1 MRLFLSSLSGWTDAN
16 QGYTGH
22 DVHGPH
28 PGTCRW
34 ILPHPVFEAWLNGPE
49 SSLLFITGTAGCG
62 KSFLAKY
69 LRDQLPTLGDQHGLT
84 AAFFCNATRTGQ
96 NEPPVLHYFIYEI
109 LSRRPSF
116 FKHASSKY
124 RDRNQRSPPIL
135 TTPLVEILQSIA
147 KDPDAGKIVLLIDGL
162 DECHREFSFNL
173 LRQFDWMLKEDGP
186 ESIRKLNHIRIVITC
201 REENGIESWCS
212 NHFHIRI
219 TPEDLAS
226 DISTYVDSE
235 MARVSQRKI
244 FKDTT
249 SEAVGDIIKKL
260 ASGVFLWVRNII
272 EELEHLQDTSF
283 QAVLRTIWSC
293 PRNMEEYYEQALR
306 QLEDPSLADIA
317 LLLMIIYFATR
328 PLTIPELL
336 EVLGIVSNSDVTHFE
351 LTSRLRSTS
360 RLLRIS
366 SGGEVELFHYSLR
379 ECLGKRYDYKAGHL
393 NLARVCLKYLCKSCF
408 SQVPPWL
415 LNCRF
420 SEVAIKRLENDH
432 PLLIY
437 AVSCIGY
444 HLRESEELV
453 DELIPH
459 LSTFLSTSSAEY
471 QTWDYVSDWLTGV
484 IGKPSGHTT
493 PVLHVLAIWNAVNV
507 LDRVHL
513 VQRFGHFGWVQ
524 QIKVLWKEV
533 LKQYKFRQRLR
544 VAEDCDISCHAGWT
558 MLHHACIRS
567 HSRVV
572 EFFLSQC
579 PLVNMKSIEGDT
591 PLHFACGDPKQI
603 RLLIAA
609 GADVNAE
616 NVLGATPLMVAVS
629 EGEESV
635 QLLLEQGALPNAKTK
650 YGVTTLEFA
659 IDENDANVVQLL
671 VDFVVDVNQP
681 TSEDAQPI
689 SYAIIGHCD
698 EVFDIL
704 LDRANLELRSSSAGT
719 CPLHEAVLAGS
730 LKYTRSLLDKGVRPD
745 VLVDSWSSVLIAI
758 DKGYDEIA
766 KILLLNGASA
776 RIASKDGTTSLHK
789 ASSAGFLEICEM
801 LLDLGADVNA
811 LDAKRWTPLM
821 YATWASQEL
830 VVRLLLQH
838 RADPS
843 IQDRLELA
851 SPLHA
856 AAGMGKTSIVY
867 LLLTTSHPPDINST
881 FEFGETPAAL
891 ASTYGYHE
899 VVELL
904 IANWADID
912 KPNQFSES
920 PLFKAV
926 SGNHEKVVEVL
937 LKHHADLRTP
947 GQDLTPLYECA
958 RMGNDTIANFLLER
972 WPRDEVDLQNSSGRS
987 PLYAACA
994 RGHFKVARSLIKY
1007 HAQPD
1012 QALPRFS
1019 ILLGA
1024 CSGGNLKLV
1033 LYLLMLTGASIDEPG
1048 FQGWTPLMCACD
1060 GGHLKLVEY
1069 LLFRGADPK
1078 ARNEEGYEAI
1088 HRAVLPNRPNKA
1100 QILKLLLSPK
1110 HGVDVNA
1117 TVERTTPLFTACEN
1131 GDTEIVA
1138 LLLKNGANPATVCG
1152 DIRWSPLSVACKR
1165 GKWEVVSMLLKNAR
1179 VNVTQ
1184 TDFMNRSCLH
1194 IALTFSR
1201 KDIVSLIFST
1211 LQGDRG
1217 DTLERLIEMEDFFG
1231 RSAFDYIIANFPRR
1245 PKGRAENALEHF
1257 RQRSNIISLIAK
1269 LKEGFEHLD
1278 LNFSLLGKE
1287 LIYLNDDENAIY
1299 SYQRHIDWTWFEGMQ
1314 VLSHIAICDSCGT
1327 VSDIQSSRY
1336 VCRTC
1341 PDIDLCETCYGRYTR
1356 GIYSER
1362 TCKTH
1367 AFLRV
1372 PIPTFSAKEVSNLA
1386 VEVDHE
1392 AIHDWLDLLEA
1403 KYRFDTVSRSGTGLS
1418 DGSPDPTW
1426 FELTMTSL
1434 HCLGYLRFY
1443 TPLTRLP
1450 RPLGWPQVECLWWY
1464 ADAEGYVMVDS
1475 DEPEDDESED
1485 EEVEYEVD

>member
-1 MRLFLSSLSGWTDAN
+1 M
-16 QGYTGH
+16 
-22 DVHGPH
+22 
-28 PGTCRW
+28 
-34 ILPHPVFEAWLNGPE
+34 
-49 SSLLFITGTAGCG
+49 
-62 KSFLAKY
+62 
-69 LRDQLPTLGDQHGLT
+69 
-84 AAFFCNATRTGQ
+84 
-96 NEPPVLHYFIYEI
+96 
-109 LSRRPSF
+109 
-116 FKHASSKY
+116 
-124 RDRNQRSPPIL
+124 
-135 TTPLVEILQSIA
+135 EILQSIV
-147 KDPDAGKIVLLIDGL
+147 KDPDAGKIYLLIDGL
-162 DECHREFSFNL
+162 DECHREFSDNL

-186 ESIRKLNHIRIVITC
+186 ESIRKLNHIRIVITG
-201 REENGIESWCS
+201 REENGIERWCR
-212 NHFHIRI
+212 NHSHIRI
-219 TPEDLAS
+219 APEDLAS

-235 MARVSQRKI
+235 MARVSQRMI

-249 SEAVGDIIKKL
+249 PEDVGDTIKKL

-272 EELEHLQDTSF
+272 EELEHLQDTSYQVVF
-283 QAVLRTIWSC
+283 DTIFRC

-306 QLEDPSLADIA
+306 QLEDPPLSDIA

-336 EVLGIVSNSDVTHFE
+336 EVFGILSNSDVTKFD

-360 RLLRIS
+360 SLLRIS

-393 NLARVCLKYLCKSCF
+393 NLARVCLKYLCRNCF

-415 LNCRF
+415 LNCRY
-420 SEVAIKRLENDH
+420 SEDANKRLANDH
-432 PLLIY
+432 PLLSY
-437 AVSCIGY
+437 AAFYIGY

-471 QTWDYVSDWLTGV
+471 QTWDYVRGWLTGA
-484 IGKPSGHTT
+484 IEKPSGHTT

-507 LDRVHL
+507 LDRVRL

-524 QIKVLWKEV
+524 QIKALWSEV

-544 VAEDCDISCHAGWT
+544 VAEDCDISCHAGLT

-567 HSRVV
+567 HNRVV

-579 PLVNMKSIEGDT
+579 PLVNMKSIEDDT

-616 NVLGATPLMVAVS
+616 NALGATPLMFAVR

-650 YGVTTLEFA
+650 SGVTTLEIA
-659 IDENDANVVQLL
+659 LEENDANVVQLL
-671 VDFVVDVNQP
+671 VDFGVDVNQP
-681 TSEDAQPI
+681 TSQDTLPMSHAI
-689 SYAIIGHCD
+689 SGHCD

-704 LDRANLELRSSSAGT
+704 LHRANLELRSPSAGT
-719 CPLHEAVLAGS
+719 YPLHEAVLAGS
-730 LKYTRSLLDKGVRPD
+730 LKYTKSLLDKGVRPD
-745 VLVDSWSSVLIAI
+745 VLIDSFSSVSIAI
-758 DKGYDEIA
+758 DEGYDEIA
-766 KILLLNGASA
+766 KVLLLNGASA
-776 RIASKDGTTSLHK
+776 RIASKAGTTSLHK

-821 YATWASQEL
+821 YATSQEL

-856 AAGMGKTSIVY
+856 AAVMGKTSIVH

-881 FEFGETPAAL
+881 FEFGETPVGL
-891 ASTYGYHE
+891 ASTYGHHE

-912 KPNQFSES
+912 KPNQSSES
-920 PLFKAV
+920 PLLIAI
-926 SGNHEKVVEVL
+926 SRNHEKVVEVL
-937 LKHHADLRTP
+937 LKHHADLRAP

-958 RMGNDTIANFLLER
+958 RMGNDTIANLLLER
-972 WPRDEVDLQNSSGRS
+972 WPRDEVDLQDSFGQS
-987 PLYAACA
+987 PLYAACVY
-994 RGHFKVARSLIKY
+994 GHFEIARSLIKY

-1019 ILLGA
+1019 IFLGA

-1048 FQGWTPLMCACD
+1048 FQGWTPLMCACN
-1060 GGHLKLVEY
+1060 GGHLKLVKY

-1078 ARNEEGYEAI
+1078 GRNEEGHEAI
-1088 HRAVLPNRPNKA
+1088 HIALLPNRPNKA
-1100 QILKLLLSPK
+1100 EILKLLLSPE
-1110 HGVDVNA
+1110 HGVDVN
-1117 TVERTTPLFTACEN
+1117 TMVQRITPLFTACEN

-1138 LLLKNGANPATVCG
+1138 LLLKNGANPAAVCG
-1152 DIRWSPLSVACKR
+1152 DIQWSPLSVACER
-1165 GKWEVVSMLLKNAR
+1165 GKWEIVSMLLKNAK

-1184 TDFMNRSCLH
+1184 TDSMNRNCLH
-1194 IALTFSR
+1194 LALTFSR
-1201 KDIVSLIFST
+1201 KDIISLIFST
-1211 LQGDRG
+1211 LLGDRG

-1231 RSAFDYIIANFPRR
+1231 RNAFDYVIANFPRR
-1245 PKGRAENALEHF
+1245 PKGRVKNALEHS
-1257 RQRSNIISLIAK
+1257 RQRSNTISLIAK

-1278 LNFSLLGKE
+1278 LNFALLGKE

-1299 SYQRHIDWTWFEGMQ
+1299 SYQRRIDWSWFEGMQ
-1314 VLSHIAICDSCGT
+1314 VLSHCAVCSNCDTGYL
-1327 VSDIQSSRY
+1327 IQSSRY

-1341 PDIDLCETCYGRYTR
+1341 SDADLCQTCYDRYTR
-1356 GIYSER
+1356 GIYSGL

-1372 PIPTFSAKEVSNLA
+1372 PIPTFSAKEVSDFA
-1386 VEVDHE
+1386 VEVDRE
-1392 AIHDWLDLLEA
+1392 AIHHWLDLLEA
-1403 KYRFDTVSRSGTGLS
+1403 KHKFDTVSRSETGLS

-1434 HCLGYLRFY
+1434 HWLGYLRFY

-1450 RPLGWPQVECLWWY
+1450 QPLGWPQVECLWWY
-1464 ADAEGYVMVDS
+1464 ADAEGYVIVDS

-1485 EEVEYEVD
+1485 GEVEYEVD

>member
-1 MRLFLSSLSGWTDAN
+1 MK
-16 QGYTGH
+16 
-22 DVHGPH
+22 
-28 PGTCRW
+28 
-34 ILPHPVFEAWLNGPE
+34 
-49 SSLLFITGTAGCG
+49 GCG

-69 LRDQLPTLGDQHGLT
+69 LRDQLPTLGDQQRLA
-84 AAFFCNATRTGQ
+84 AAFFCNATVTSQ
-96 NEPPVLHYFIYEI
+96 NEAPVLHYFIYEI
-109 LSRRPSF
+109 LSWRPSF
-116 FKHASSKY
+116 FKYASSKY
-124 RDRNQRSPPIL
+124 RDRNQRSPPLL
-135 TTPLVEILQSIA
+135 TTPLVEILQSIV

-162 DECHREFSFNL
+162 DECHSEFSFNL

-201 REENGIESWCS
+201 REENGIESWCP

-283 QAVLRTIWSC
+283 QAVLRTIWGC

-306 QLEDPSLADIA
+306 QLEDPSLSDIA

-336 EVLGIVSNSDVTHFE
+336 EVLGIVSNSDVTNFE
-351 LTSRLRSTS
+351 LTSQLRSTS

-420 SEVAIKRLENDH
+420 SEDANKRLANDH
-432 PLLIY
+432 PLLNY
-437 AVSCIGY
+437 AASYIGY

-471 QTWDYVSDWLTGV
+471 QTWDYVGDWLTGV
-484 IGKPSGHTT
+484 IEKPSGHTI

-507 LDRVHL
+507 LDRVRL

-524 QIKVLWKEV
+524 QIKVLWNEV

-544 VAEDCDISCHAGWT
+544 VAEDCDISCHAGLT
-558 MLHHACIRS
+558 MLHHACMRN

-579 PLVNMKSIEGDT
+579 PLVNMKSIRGDT
-591 PLHFACGDPKQI
+591 PLHLACGDPKQI

-616 NVLGATPLMVAVS
+616 NALGITPLMYAIC
-629 EGEESV
+629 EGEKSV
-635 QLLLEQGALPNAKTK
+635 QLLLGQGALPNAKTK
-650 YGVTTLEFA
+650 SGVTTLEIA
-659 IDENDANVVQLL
+659 LEENDVNVVQLL
-671 VDFVVDVNQP
+671 VDFSVDVNQP
-681 TSEDAQPI
+681 TSQDTLPI
-689 SYAIIGHCD
+689 SHAISGHCD

-704 LDRANLELRSSSAGT
+704 LDRANLELRSPSAGT
-719 CPLHEAVLAGS
+719 FPLHEAVMAGS
-730 LKYTRSLLDKGVRPD
+730 LKYTKSLLDKGVRPD
-745 VLVDSWSSVLIAI
+745 VLVDSFSSVSIAI
-758 DKGYDEIA
+758 DEGYDEIA
-766 KILLLNGASA
+766 KVLLLNGASA
-776 RIASKDGTTSLHK
+776 RIASKAGTTSLHK

-856 AAGMGKTSIVY
+856 AAGMGKTSIVN

-881 FEFGETPAAL
+881 FELGETPAGL

-912 KPNQFSES
+912 KPNQSSES
-920 PLFKAV
+920 PLLTAV
-926 SGNHEKVVEVL
+926 SRNHEKVVEVL

-958 RMGNDTIANFLLER
+958 RMGNDTIANLLLER
-972 WPRDEVDLQNSSGRS
+972 WPRDEVDLQDRSGQS
-987 PLYAACA
+987 PLYAACVK
-994 RGHFKVARSLIKY
+994 GHFEVARSLMKY

-1024 CSGGNLKLV
+1024 CFGGNLKLV

-1060 GGHLKLVEY
+1060 GGHLKLVKY
-1069 LLFRGADPK
+1069 LLSRGVDPK
-1078 ARNEEGYEAI
+1078 ARNAGGYEAI
-1088 HRAVLPNRPNKA
+1088 HIALLPDRPNKA
-1100 QILKLLLSPK
+1100 EVLKLLLSPE
-1110 HGVDVNA
+1110 HGVDVNTM
-1117 TVERTTPLFTACEN
+1117 TVQRVTPLFTACEN

-1138 LLLKNGANPATVCG
+1138 LLLKNGANPAAVSG
-1152 DIRWSPLSVACKR
+1152 DIRWSPLSVACAR
-1165 GKWEVVSMLLKNAR
+1165 GKWEIVSMLLKNAK

-1184 TDFMNRSCLH
+1184 TDSKDRNCVHL
-1194 IALTFSR
+1194 ALTFSR
-1201 KDIVSLIFST
+1201 KEIVSLIFST
-1211 LQGDRG
+1211 VLGDRG
-1217 DTLERLIEMEDFFG
+1217 DTLKRLIEMEDFFG
-1231 RSAFDYIIANFPRR
+1231 RSAFDYIIANFPRH
-1245 PKGRAENALEHF
+1245 PKGGAEKVLEHSK
-1257 RQRSNIISLIAK
+1257 QRSNIISIIAK

-1278 LNFSLLGKE
+1278 LNFCLLGKE
-1287 LIYLNDDENAIY
+1287 LIYLDDDENAIY
-1299 SYQRHIDWTWFEGMQ
+1299 SYQRRIDWSWFEGMR
-1314 VLSHIAICDSCGT
+1314 VLSHMADCNSCDTGSL
-1327 VSDIQSSRY
+1327 IRSSRY

-1341 PDIDLCETCYGRYTR
+1341 PDTDLCHTCYDRYTR
-1356 GIYSER
+1356 RIYSER

-1372 PIPTFSAKEVSNLA
+1372 PIPTFSAKEISNFA
-1386 VEVDHE
+1386 VEVDRE
-1392 AIHDWLDLLEA
+1392 ALYHWLDLLEA
-1403 KYRFDTVSRSGTGLS
+1403 KYSLGTVSRSETGLS
-1418 DGSPDPTW
+1418 DGSLDHTW
-1426 FELTMTSL
+1426 FEVTMTSL
-1434 HCLGYLRFY
+1434 HWLGYLRFH

-1450 RPLGWPQVECLWWY
+1450 QPLGWPQVECLWWY
-1464 ADAEGYVMVDS
+1464 ADAEGYVVVDP

-1485 EEVEYEVD
+1485 GEVEYELD

>member
-1 MRLFLSSLSGWTDAN
+1 M
-16 QGYTGH
+16 
-22 DVHGPH
+22 
-28 PGTCRW
+28 
-34 ILPHPVFEAWLNGPE
+34 
-49 SSLLFITGTAGCG
+49 
-62 KSFLAKY
+62 
-69 LRDQLPTLGDQHGLT
+69 
-84 AAFFCNATRTGQ
+84 
-96 NEPPVLHYFIYEI
+96 
-109 LSRRPSF
+109 
-116 FKHASSKY
+116 
-124 RDRNQRSPPIL
+124 
-135 TTPLVEILQSIA
+135 EILQSIV

-186 ESIRKLNHIRIVITC
+186 ESIRKLNHIRIVITG
-201 REENGIESWCS
+201 REKNGIERWCR

-219 TPEDLAS
+219 APEDLAS

-235 MARVSQRKI
+235 MARISQCMI

-249 SEAVGDIIKKL
+249 SEDVGKSIKKL

-272 EELEHLQDTSF
+272 EELEHLQDTSYQVVF
-283 QAVLRTIWSC
+283 ETILGC

-306 QLEDPSLADIA
+306 QLEDPSFSDIA
-317 LLLMIIYFATR
+317 LLLMIIYFAKR

-336 EVLGIVSNSDVTHFE
+336 EVLGIVSNSDVTNFD

-360 RLLRIS
+360 TLLRIS
-366 SGGEVELFHYSLR
+366 SGGEVELLHYSLR

-415 LNCRF
+415 LNCRY
-420 SEVAIKRLENDH
+420 SEDANKRLANDH
-432 PLLIY
+432 PLLSY
-437 AVSCIGY
+437 AASYIGY

-459 LSTFLSTSSAEY
+459 LSTFLSTSSTEY
-471 QTWDYVSDWLTGV
+471 QTWDYVTDWLTGV
-484 IGKPSGHTT
+484 MEKPSGHTI
-493 PVLHVLAIWNAVNV
+493 PVLHVLAMWNAVNL

-513 VQRFGHFGWVQ
+513 VHRFGRFGWVQ
-524 QIKVLWKEV
+524 QIKVLWNEV

-544 VAEDCDISCHAGWT
+544 VAEDCDVSCHAGLT
-558 MLHHACIRS
+558 MLHHACIQS

-579 PLVNMKSIEGDT
+579 PLVNIKSIKGDT
-591 PLHFACGDPKQI
+591 PLHFACEDPKQI

-616 NVLGATPLMVAVS
+616 NSMGITPLMFAVR
-629 EGEESV
+629 ECEQSV
-635 QLLLEQGALPNAKTK
+635 QLLLEHGALPNAKTK
-650 YGVTTLEFA
+650 SGVTTLEFA
-659 IDENDANVVQLL
+659 LEENDANVVQLL
-671 VDFVVDVNQP
+671 VDFGVDVNQP
-681 TSEDAQPI
+681 TSQDTLPI
-689 SYAIIGHCD
+689 SRAISGHCD

-704 LDRANLELRSSSAGT
+704 LDRANLELRNPSAGT

-730 LKYTRSLLDKGVRPD
+730 LKYTKSLLDKGVRPD
-745 VLVDSWSSVLIAI
+745 VLVDSFSSVLLAI
-758 DKGYDEIA
+758 DEGYDEIA
-766 KILLLNGASA
+766 KVLLLNGASA
-776 RIASKDGTTSLHK
+776 RIASEAGTTSLHK
-789 ASSAGFLEICEM
+789 ASPAGYLEICEM

-811 LDAKRWTPLM
+811 LDAEQLTPLM
-821 YATWASQEL
+821 LATKASQEP

-843 IQDRLELA
+843 IQDRLGLG

-856 AAGMGKTSIVY
+856 AALMGKTSIVH

-881 FEFGETPAAL
+881 FELGETPAGL

-904 IANWADID
+904 IANWADVD
-912 KPNQFSES
+912 KPSQFSQS
-920 PLFKAV
+920 PLLQAV

-947 GQDLTPLYECA
+947 GQDLTPLHECA
-958 RMGNDTIANFLLER
+958 YMGNDTIANLLLER
-972 WPRDEVDLQNSSGRS
+972 WPRDEVDLQDPSGKS
-987 PLYAACA
+987 PLYAACV
-994 RGHFKVARSLIKY
+994 RGHFEVARSLMKY

-1019 ILLGA
+1019 VFLGA
-1024 CSGGNLKLV
+1024 CFGGNLKLV

-1060 GGHLKLVEY
+1060 GGHLKLVKY
-1069 LLFRGADPK
+1069 LLFRGVDPK
-1078 ARNEEGYEAI
+1078 ARNEGGYEAI
-1088 HRAVLPNRPNKA
+1088 HIALLSNRPNKA
-1100 QILKLLLSPK
+1100 EILKLLLSPE
-1110 HGVDVNA
+1110 HGVDVN
-1117 TVERTTPLFTACEN
+1117 TMVEKITLLFTACEN

-1138 LLLKNGANPATVCG
+1138 LLLKNGANPAAVCG
-1152 DIRWSPLSVACKR
+1152 DIQWSPLSVACVR
-1165 GKWEVVSMLLKNAR
+1165 GKWEVVSMLLKNAK

-1184 TDFMNRSCLH
+1184 TDSKDRNCLH
-1194 IALTFSR
+1194 LALTLSR
-1201 KDIVSLIFST
+1201 KEIVSLIFST
-1211 LQGDRG
+1211 LLGDRG

-1231 RSAFDYIIANFPRR
+1231 RSAFDYVIANFPRR
-1245 PKGRAENALEHF
+1245 PKGRAENVFEHSK
-1257 RQRSNIISLIAK
+1257 QRSNIISIIAK

-1278 LNFSLLGKE
+1278 LNFNLLGIA
-1287 LIYLNDDENAIY
+1287 LTYLNDDENAIY
-1299 SYQRHIDWTWFEGMQ
+1299 SYQRRIDWSWFEGMQ
-1314 VLSHIAICDSCGT
+1314 VLSHYAVCDSCDTG
-1327 VSDIQSSRY
+1327 SLIRSNRY
-1336 VCRTC
+1336 ACRTC
-1341 PDIDLCETCYGRYTR
+1341 PDIDLCDTCYDRYTR
-1356 GIYSER
+1356 GSYSER

-1392 AIHDWLDLLEA
+1392 AIHHWLDLLEA
-1403 KYRFDTVSRSGTGLS
+1403 KYSLGTVSRSETGLS

-1434 HCLGYLRFY
+1434 HWFGYLRFY

-1450 RPLGWPQVECLWWY
+1450 QPLGWPQVECLWWY
-1464 ADAEGYVMVDS
+1464 ADAEGYVIVDS
-1475 DEPEDDESED
+1475 DGPEDDVSED
-1485 EEVEYEVD
+1485 GEVEYEVD

>member
-1 MRLFLSSLSGWTDAN
+1 M
-16 QGYTGH
+16 
-22 DVHGPH
+22 
-28 PGTCRW
+28 
-34 ILPHPVFEAWLNGPE
+34 
-49 SSLLFITGTAGCG
+49 
-62 KSFLAKY
+62 
-69 LRDQLPTLGDQHGLT
+69 
-84 AAFFCNATRTGQ
+84 
-96 NEPPVLHYFIYEI
+96 
-109 LSRRPSF
+109 
-116 FKHASSKY
+116 
-124 RDRNQRSPPIL
+124 
-135 TTPLVEILQSIA
+135 EILQSIV

-186 ESIRKLNHIRIVITC
+186 ESIRKLNHIRIVITG
-201 REENGIESWCS
+201 REKNGIERWCR

-219 TPEDLAS
+219 APEDLAS

-235 MARVSQRKI
+235 MARISQCMI

-249 SEAVGDIIKKL
+249 SEDVGKSIKKL

-272 EELEHLQDTSF
+272 EELEHLQDTSYQVVF
-283 QAVLRTIWSC
+283 ETILGC

-306 QLEDPSLADIA
+306 QLEDPSFSDIA
-317 LLLMIIYFATR
+317 LLLMIIYFAKR

-336 EVLGIVSNSDVTHFE
+336 EVLGIVSNSDVINFD

-360 RLLRIS
+360 TLLRIS
-366 SGGEVELFHYSLR
+366 SGGEVELLHYSLR

-415 LNCRF
+415 LNCRY
-420 SEVAIKRLENDH
+420 SEDANKRLANDH
-432 PLLIY
+432 PLLSY
-437 AVSCIGY
+437 AASYIWD

-471 QTWDYVSDWLTGV
+471 QTWDYVSNWLTGV
-484 IGKPSGHTT
+484 IEKPSGHTI

-507 LDRVHL
+507 LDRVRL
-513 VQRFGHFGWVQ
+513 VQPFGHFGWVQ
-524 QIKVLWKEV
+524 QIKALWNEV

-544 VAEDCDISCHAGWT
+544 VAEDCDISCHAGLT
-558 MLHHACIRS
+558 MLHHACMRN

-579 PLVNMKSIEGDT
+579 PLVNMKSLNGDT

-609 GADVNAE
+609 GADVNAK
-616 NVLGATPLMVAVS
+616 NTLGATPLMFAVR
-629 EGEESV
+629 EDEESV

-671 VDFVVDVNQP
+671 VDFGIDVNQP
-681 TSEDAQPI
+681 TSQDTLPI
-689 SYAIIGHCD
+689 SHAIRGHCD

-704 LDRANLELRSSSAGT
+704 LHRANLELRSPSART
-719 CPLHEAVLAGS
+719 YPLHEAVLAGS
-730 LKYTRSLLDKGVRPD
+730 LKYTKSLLDKGVRPD
-745 VLVDSWSSVLIAI
+745 VLVDSFSSVSIAI
-758 DKGYDEIA
+758 DEGYDEIA
-766 KILLLNGASA
+766 KVLLLNGASA
-776 RIASKDGTTSLHK
+776 RIASEAGTTSLHK

-881 FEFGETPAAL
+881 FEFGETPVGL
-891 ASTYGYHE
+891 ASTYGHHE

-904 IANWADID
+904 IANWANID
-912 KPNQFSES
+912 EPNQSSES
-920 PLFKAV
+920 PLLRAV

-958 RMGNDTIANFLLER
+958 CMGNDTIANLLLER
-972 WPRDEVDLQNSSGRS
+972 WPRDEVDLQDSSGLS
-987 PLYAACA
+987 ALYAACV
-994 RGHFKVARSLIKY
+994 RGHFKVACSLIKY

-1019 ILLGA
+1019 VFLGA
-1024 CSGGNLKLV
+1024 CFGGILKLV

-1060 GGHLKLVEY
+1060 GGHLKLVKY
-1069 LLFRGADPK
+1069 LLLRGVDPK

-1088 HRAVLPNRPNKA
+1088 HRAVLPNRSNKA
-1100 QILKLLLSPK
+1100 EILKLLLSPE
-1110 HGVDVNA
+1110 HGVDVNT
-1117 TVERTTPLFTACEN
+1117 TVQGEIPLYTACQN

-1138 LLLKNGANPATVCG
+1138 LLLKNGANPAAVCG
-1152 DIRWSPLSVACKR
+1152 DLRWSPLSVACTK
-1165 GKWEVVSMLLKNAR
+1165 GKWEIVSMLLKNAK

-1184 TDFMNRSCLH
+1184 TDSMNRNCLH
-1194 IALTFSR
+1194 LALTFSR
-1201 KDIVSLIFST
+1201 KEIVSLIFST
-1211 LQGDRG
+1211 LLGDRG
-1217 DTLERLIEMEDFFG
+1217 DTFERLIEMEDLFG
-1231 RSAFDYIIANFPRR
+1231 RNAFDYVIANFPRR
-1245 PKGRAENALEHF
+1245 PKGGAENVLEHSK
-1257 RQRSNIISLIAK
+1257 QRSNLISVIAK

-1278 LNFSLLGKE
+1278 LNFVLLGKE

-1299 SYQRHIDWTWFEGMQ
+1299 SYQRRIDWSCFEGMQ
-1314 VLSHIAICDSCGT
+1314 VPSHMANCNSCDTGSL
-1327 VSDIQSSRY
+1327 IRSSRY

-1341 PDIDLCETCYGRYTR
+1341 PDTDLCHTCYDRYTR
-1356 GIYSER
+1356 RIYSER

-1367 AFLRV
+1367 VFLRV
-1372 PIPTFSAKEVSNLA
+1372 PIPTFSAKEISNFA
-1386 VEVDHE
+1386 IEVDRE
-1392 AIHDWLDLLEA
+1392 AIHHWLDLLEA
-1403 KYRFDTVSRSGTGLS
+1403 KYKFDTVSRSETGLS
-1418 DGSPDPTW
+1418 DGVPDPAW
-1426 FELTMTSL
+1426 FKLTMTSL
-1434 HCLGYLRFY
+1434 HCLDYLRFY

-1450 RPLGWPQVECLWWY
+1450 QPLGWPQVECLWWY
-1464 ADAEGYVMVDS
+1464 ADAEGYVIVDS
-1475 DEPEDDESED
+1475 DEPEDNESED
-1485 EEVEYEVD
+1485 GEVEYEVD